1 MRMSAERRVPAS
13 QQAVWEA
20 LNDPDVLRRSI
31 PGCESVE
38 RIGDNEL
45 AAAVTAKVGPVKAR
59 FQGRIVLG
67 DIDPPRGYRLAGEGQ
82 GGAAGFAK
90 GNATVTLEPDGDATL
105 LKYDVEATVGGK
117 LAQVGSRLVDAA
129 ARKFAD
135 DFFSRFNEIVSIGA
149 APLSEFVPATAPEPA
164 SETPSESGRGLPTAV
179 WAAGL
184 IVVVGLL
191 LFLFT

>member
-1 MRMSAERRVPAS
+1 MRMSAERRVAAS
-13 QQAVWEA
+13 QQAVWNA

-38 RIGDNEL
+38 KIGDNEL
-45 AAAVTAKVGPVKAR
+45 AAAVTAKVGPVKTR
-59 FQGRIVLG
+59 FQGRIVLS
-67 DIDPPRGYRLAGEGQ
+67 DIDPPRGYRLAGEGE

-90 GNATVTLEPDGDATL
+90 GHATVALEPDGDATQ

-135 DFFSRFNEIVSIGA
+135 DFFSRLNEIVSIDAKPETG
-149 APLSEFVPATAPEPA
+149 VAPETGPK
-164 SETPSESGRGLPTAV
+164 TGPSLPTAV

-184 IVVVGLL
+184 IAVVGLL

>member
-1 MRMSAERRVPAS
+1 MRMSAEQRVPATR
-13 QQAVWEA
+13 QIVWEA
-20 LNDPDVLRRSI
+20 LNDPEVLRRSL

-38 RIGDNEL
+38 RIGDDQL
-45 AAAVTAKVGPVKAR
+45 SAAVTAKVGPVKAR
-59 FQGRIVLG
+59 FQGRITLS

-90 GNATVTLEPDGDATL
+90 GGATVTLEPDGDATL

-117 LAQVGSRLVDAA
+117 LAQIGSRLVDAA

-149 APLSEFVPATAPEPA
+149 EPLSEVAPETAPEA
-164 SETPSESGRGLPTAV
+164 PSGTGRSLPTVV

-184 IVVVGLL
+184 IAVVGLL
-191 LFLFT
+191 LILFS

>member
-1 MRMSAERRVPAS
+1 MRMSAEQRVPAS
-13 QQAVWEA
+13 RQAVWEA
-20 LNDPDVLRRSI
+20 LNDPEVLRRSI

-59 FQGRIVLG
+59 FQGRIVLS
-67 DIDPPRGYRLAGEGQ
+67 DIDPPRGYRATGEGE

-90 GNATVTLEPDGDATL
+90 GNASVSLEPDGDATL

-117 LAQVGSRLVDAA
+117 LAQIGSRLVDAA

-135 DFFSRFNEIVSIGA
+135 DFFSRFNDIVSTGTK
-149 APLSEFVPATAPEPA
+149 PETQVVPDTV
-164 SETPSESGRGLPTAV
+164 SETSRGLPTVV

-184 IVVVGLL
+184 IAVVGLL
-191 LFLFT
+191 LLLFS